1 VDGVLEQM
9 GDMQKINEEIA
20 RTAEAM
26 AKIANGL
33 GLRGKQ

>member
-26 AKIANGL
+26 AKIANGFDKK
-33 GLRGKQ
+33 G